1 MLAHD
6 EHLRAPTIFT
16 TTTTTTEWELTI
28 MARGRIAPD
37 ADFFNNQP
45 PTHHP
50 SSEWGEDEWD
60 PALADEQVE
69 DEFGDQFAGEYTTQL
84 SAPTSSPSAID
95 DDEFGPVDDEFSS
108 DAGFDSDHFLRT
120 PQKPTRTAHSST
132 RRRLLLGTA
141 AAAVLAAGAVVVLRG
156 GADETKP
163 APLTQT
169 APPSVM
175 MTAPTTTQPASVT
188 GNGPGDVT
196 SGPGVIFGYTSAYY
210 TKRDGKIAAAF
221 LTPDQNTAAVSESMQ
236 RSIDKLDPKLE
247 YSLTVTA
254 TANPMVFDVVLKVTA
269 SDTVPHTY
277 NQQFTV
283 ANQNGRYYLSDKREC
298 GNQACPAG

>member
-1 MLAHD
+1 
-6 EHLRAPTIFT
+6 
-16 TTTTTTEWELTI
+16 

-37 ADFFNNQP
+37 ADFFNDQP
-45 PTHHP
+45 QTHT
-50 SSEWGEDEWD
+50 SSEWGEDDWD
-60 PALADEQVE
+60 PALAAEHAD

-84 SAPTSSPSAID
+84 TPPTAPRSPSTIDDD
-95 DDEFGPVDDEFSS
+95 DDEFGPVDSDFGSDEFSS

-132 RRRLLLGTA
+132 RRRILLGTSV
-141 AAAVLAAGAVVVLRG
+141 AAVLAAGAILVLRG
-156 GADETKP
+156 GGDDP
-163 APLTQT
+163 VQAPVAQT
-169 APPSVM
+169 VPTSSVM
-175 MTAPTTTQPASVT
+175 SAPTTTQLASVT

-210 TKRDGKIAAAF
+210 TKRDGKVAAAF
-221 LTPDQNTAAVSESMQ
+221 LTPDQNTSAVADSMQ